1 MRRREFIALVD
12 GVVGPSTKSLVTR
25 CRHDGI
31 RLQASPSLLL
41 PSAIDDGRTF
51 AGGYVSFSKKNRNA
65 QYVLLTARGGIH
77 MRLLRR
83 LVWLVVASAPVLLA
97 ASAALAQG
105 TVVQTVRTVLAVG
118 RVTSVVDAPM
128 HFKLLRVTLQAG
140 TSATYRG
147 SHGTIFAYSGALAVA
162 TGDDKRTLQEGE
174 GVYIA
179 AGTNVTLQATGAA
192 PAVFLH
198 FLLLP
203 AVDLDKPAEAPPAAV
218 TEIHRMAIP
227 AAALKP
233 GPYEFSLIRLTRGPR
248 QAPGPHMRSGAALYY
263 ILADGLVTIW
273 PSRPDGTITGES
285 RTELRPAG
293 AI

>member
-1 MRRREFIALVD
+1 
-12 GVVGPSTKSLVTR
+12 
-25 CRHDGI
+25 
-31 RLQASPSLLL
+31 
-41 PSAIDDGRTF
+41 
-51 AGGYVSFSKKNRNA
+51 
-65 QYVLLTARGGIH
+65 

-140 TSATYRG
+140 TSTTYRG

-203 AVDLDKPAEAPPAAV
+203 AVDLDKPAEAPP
-218 TEIHRMAIP
+218 R
-227 AAALKP
+227 
-233 GPYEFSLIRLTRGPR
+233 R
-248 QAPGPHMRSGAALYY
+248 
-263 ILADGLVTIW
+263 
-273 PSRPDGTITGES
+273 
-285 RTELRPAG
+285 
-293 AI
+293 

>member
-1 MRRREFIALVD
+1 
-12 GVVGPSTKSLVTR
+12 
-25 CRHDGI
+25 
-31 RLQASPSLLL
+31 
-41 PSAIDDGRTF
+41 
-51 AGGYVSFSKKNRNA
+51 
-65 QYVLLTARGGIH
+65 
-77 MRLLRR
+77 
-83 LVWLVVASAPVLLA
+83 
-97 ASAALAQG
+97 
-105 TVVQTVRTVLAVG
+105 
-118 RVTSVVDAPM
+118 
-128 HFKLLRVTLQAG
+128 
-140 TSATYRG
+140 
-147 SHGTIFAYSGALAVA
+147 VA

-179 AGTNVTLQATGAA
+179 AGTNVTLQASEST
-192 PAVFLH
+192 PAVFMH

-203 AVDLDKPAEAPPAAV
+203 AADLDKSAWVPPAAV

-233 GPYEFSLIRLTRGPR
+233 GPYEFSMIRLTRGPG

-293 AI
+293 AIQEEPYGFVHTWSSPPNSRLILLQANISQEGMADVIFIK

>member
-1 MRRREFIALVD
+1 
-12 GVVGPSTKSLVTR
+12 
-25 CRHDGI
+25 
-31 RLQASPSLLL
+31 
-41 PSAIDDGRTF
+41 
-51 AGGYVSFSKKNRNA
+51 
-65 QYVLLTARGGIH
+65 
-77 MRLLRR
+77 MRLLGKF
-83 LVWLVVASAPVLLA
+83 LLFVVTSAPALFA
-97 ASAALAQG
+97 AAPLLAQG
-105 TVVQTVRTVLAVG
+105 TGAQTVRTVLAVG

-140 TSATYRG
+140 TSTTYRG
-147 SHGTIFAYSGALAVA
+147 SQGTIFAHSGALAVA

-179 AGTNVTLQATGAA
+179 AGTNVTLQASEST
-192 PAVFLH
+192 PAVFMH

-203 AVDLDKPAEAPPAAV
+203 AADLDKSAWVPPAAV

-233 GPYEFSLIRLTRGPR
+233 GPYEFSMIRLTRGPG

-293 AI
+293 AIQEEPYGFVHTWSSPPNSGLILLQANISQEGMADVIFIK